1 MKVQKLSNLKCWY
14 APTGLHGITTQK
26 AIVHI
31 ENSVYS
37 CHNISVPVQ
46 CRNIRVW

>member
-14 APTGLHGITTQK
+14 PLTGLHGIITQK
-26 AIVHI
+26 ATVRI

-37 CHNISVPVQ
+37 CHKISVPVQ
-46 CRNIRVW
+46 CRNI